1 MQTSEF
7 LNFLKN
13 SNTTVFSLEDAVKLL
28 QCKRP
33 YARLFLHRCFKK
45 KQIGRVERGLYYL
58 TERFNEYEIASH
70 VLNPSYV
77 SMVSALAFYGLT
89 TQIPRVVYVV
99 STERHKPLKNVVGF
113 DIVFKK
119 IKKEA
124 FFGFHK
130 ESEGN
135 VFIADA
141 EKAIVDIFYFNDIN
155 DLDEYALEKPSRVD
169 VNKLAYYAEKTKKKS
184 AVSGVAELLKQNGY
198 LKQAKKLTDYLNKGD
213 CIK

>member
-7 LNFLKN
+7 LSFLKD
-13 SNTTVFSLEDAVKLL
+13 SNIIVFSLEDAVKVLR
-28 QCKRP
+28 CKRA
-33 YARLFLHRCFKK
+33 YARLFLYRCVKK
-45 KQIGRVERGLYYL
+45 KLIGRVERGLYYL

-77 SMVSALAFYGLT
+77 SMVSALAYYGLT

-99 STERHKPLKNVVGF
+99 STKRHKPIKNVAGF

-119 IKKEA
+119 IKKEM

-141 EKAIVDIFYFNDIN
+141 EKAIVDIFYFNDVN
-155 DLDEYALEKPSRVD
+155 DLDESAFEKPSRIDVD
-169 VNKLAYYAEKTKKKS
+169 KLFSYAEKTGKKS
-184 AVSGVAELLKQNGY
+184 VVLGVAKLLEENGY
-198 LKQAKKLTDYLNKGD
+198 FKQAEKLTGF
-213 CIK
+213 IKK